1 MRLDSR
7 AKHNLINIS
16 SDDTAIYRL
25 IEVHHLFELF
35 EKNFLVLVA
44 PKLWDDPYENFLTH
58 CYGVD
63 PKNPDIRINYN
74 GYSEY
79 IFGQCWTVNIDN
91 DATWRIYSPNKN
103 KVKIKTTVKKLHS
116 CLSEIEQKWFK
127 SYIGKV
133 SYLSE
138 VEINENISESI
149 KNDRIH
155 YTNIIPD
162 FYLKKRDTFQD
173 ENEIRLMVRLH
184 KEEQYSNAIF
194 QNPDNHDICEL
205 PIKTPLNL
213 IEEVVFDPRMP
224 NSLVRAYKN
233 HLRNS
238 FDYKGKCEKSSIY
251 DSPQL
256 KVEVNNKL
264 F

>member
-7 AKHNLINIS
+7 AKHNLINIT

-25 IEVHHLFELF
+25 LEVHHLFELF
-35 EKNFLVLVA
+35 EKNLLVLVA
-44 PKLWDDPYENFLTH
+44 PKLWDDPYDDFLNH

-63 PKNPDIRINYN
+63 PRKPDTRLIYN
-74 GYSEY
+74 DYSEY
-79 IFGQCWTVNIDN
+79 IFGQCWTLNIDK
-91 DATWRIYSPNKN
+91 DSTWRIYSPNKN
-103 KVKIKTTVKKLHS
+103 KVKIKTTVNKLYS
-116 CLSEIEQKWFK
+116 YLNKIDQKWFK

-138 VEINENISESI
+138 SEINENISESI
-149 KNDRIH
+149 MKNKIH
-155 YTNIIPD
+155 YTSIIPD
-162 FYLKKRDTFQD
+162 FYFKKRDTFQD
-173 ENEIRLMVRLH
+173 ENEVRLMVRLH
-184 KEEQYSNAIF
+184 KEEKYSNAIF
-194 QNPDNHDICEL
+194 QNPENHDICEL
-205 PIKTPLNL
+205 PIKNPLDL

-238 FDYKGKCEKSSIY
+238 FGFKGNCEKSTIY

-256 KVEVNNKL
+256 KVEVKNI